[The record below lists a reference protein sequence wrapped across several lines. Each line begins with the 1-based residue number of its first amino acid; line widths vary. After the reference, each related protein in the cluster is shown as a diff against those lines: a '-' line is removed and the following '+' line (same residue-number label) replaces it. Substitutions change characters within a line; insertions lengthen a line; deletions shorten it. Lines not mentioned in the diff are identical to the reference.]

1 MKLTS
6 SNAIELPLG
15 ACGLDGASITGADST
30 PSTRDTASA
39 ADWNASDMNITRV
52 MAVGT
57 TAEKM
62 A

>member
-1 MKLTS
+1 MEVS
-6 SNAIELPLG
+6 RGSFG
-15 ACGLDGASITGADST
+15 AAGAAITGAAST
-30 PSTRDTASA
+30 PSTRLTASA

-52 MAVGT
+52 MAVGI